1 MLGIALPALCSLALC
16 SFGGPAEVS
25 GDIRP
30 VAAAAPPANAVGVL
44 YKALLRCRSSLPEMD
59 RWRIAGVIQDE
70 SRRYG
75 YDPLFVLAMVEVES
89 TCSPTALGQHGAV
102 GLIQIKPSTAK
113 AVAEEAGVRWRGTR
127 MLTRPTFNVA
137 LALRYLWKLERRFQD
152 PYLAMVAYNRG
163 PERVA
168 GMSRRSAH
176 RAAYVRKILARY
188 EDLLARYSMS
198 RA

>member
-1 MLGIALPALCSLALC
+1 MP
-16 SFGGPAEVS
+16 
-25 GDIRP
+25 P
-30 VAAAAPPANAVGVL
+30 VVAAAPPANSVGVL
-44 YKALLRCRSSLPEMD
+44 YDALSRCRSSLPEMD

-89 TCSPTALGQHGAV
+89 TCSPTARGQRGAV

-113 AVAEEAGVRWRGTR
+113 AIADEVGVPWRGAQ
-127 MLTRPTFNVA
+127 MLTRPTFNVR

-163 PERVA
+163 PERVT
-168 GMSRRSAH
+168 GMSRGSAK

-188 EDLLARYSMS
+188 EDLLSRYSLS